1 MLKIRLFL
9 LLFISARVLGSA
21 AQSELP
27 AAFQPAPRPVPSR
40 VQYNSG
46 IALSIY
52 FASLAQGGS
61 GLIGLAGVDIS
72 GAQFRFRGA
81 EQPFFSLGADAWYA
95 LIAVDMDAPP
105 RSYQLTV
112 VVQKDGDAVSF
123 SQDLLVEPAG
133 YILQEFDLPAD
144 RAYLT
149 DAAVETAELDTL
161 AALTADASAEPLW
174 DAAGFELPLDT
185 PLTSPFGSFRLLN
198 GARETRHTGW
208 DQVAPVGTPIR
219 ALAAGR
225 VVFAD
230 RLEIRGNYALIDHGL
245 GLYSGYA
252 HFSELHVTAGQHVA
266 AGQVIGSS
274 GNTGRSSGPHLHWE
288 LAAGGRWIDG
298 AAFLDL
304 WLPAG
309 SSSAPER

>member
-1 MLKIRLFL
+1 MLRVRFL
-9 LLFISARVLGSA
+9 LLCFISVLALGSA

-27 AAFQPAPRPVPSR
+27 AIFQPAPRPLPSR

-46 IALSIY
+46 ITLNVY
-52 FASLAQGGS
+52 FASLTQGGS
-61 GLIGLAGVDIS
+61 GLIGLKGAGIS
-72 GAQFRFRGA
+72 GAQFRFRGV
-81 EQPFFSLGADAWYA
+81 EGPFFSLGADAWHA

-105 RSYQLTV
+105 RSYELTV
-112 VVQKDGDAVSF
+112 VVQKGGNTVSF
-123 SQDLLVEPAG
+123 SQDLLVESAG

-144 RAYLT
+144 RAYLA

-161 AALTADASAEPLW
+161 AALTAEASAEPLW
-174 DAAGFELPLDT
+174 DGSGFELPLDS
-185 PLTSPFGSFRLLN
+185 PLTSPFGSFRVLN
-198 GARETRHTGW
+198 GARATRHTGW

-245 GLYSGYA
+245 GFYSGYA
-252 HFSELHVTAGQHVA
+252 HFSELHVTAGQQVA

-288 LAAGGRWIDG
+288 LMAGGRWIDG
-298 AAFLDL
+298 AAFLNL